1 MTIEKP
7 NYYQSTSIDVIDLCK
22 LYDINFNKGN
32 VIKYVCRA
40 GKKDNEIQDLKKAV
54 EYLQREIEHLKNQ
67 Q

>member
-7 NYYQSTSIDVIDLCK
+7 NYYQSTSIDVVDLCK